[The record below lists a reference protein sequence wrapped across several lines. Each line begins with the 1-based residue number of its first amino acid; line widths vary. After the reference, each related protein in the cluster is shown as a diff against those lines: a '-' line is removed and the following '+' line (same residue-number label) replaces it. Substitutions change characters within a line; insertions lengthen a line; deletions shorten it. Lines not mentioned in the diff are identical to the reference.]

1 MNTKEYDSLK
11 ASISLNPS
19 VFHGIIA
26 DKFKAKQTQSE
37 KLKQLASSLL
47 GKDRL
52 LNGIIV
58 FHRHCFAAL
67 DVSIWVYTWRI
78 LVTVVLTE

>member
-1 MNTKEYDSLK
+1 MLTNKKRRKPL
-11 ASISLNPS
+11 
-19 VFHGIIA
+19 
-26 DKFKAKQTQSE
+26 SE

-47 GKDRL
+47 GKDKL

-67 DVSIWVYTWRI
+67 DIFNLVYSWRI
-78 LVTVVLTE
+78 LVIVDLMI